1 MPAVTGVGA
10 LSPTGDVLDAD
21 GWTNKKTA
29 TVTPADT
36 GNYLCLPFKISSGI
50 NRIDGKL
57 EKRGDAELDFGV
69 LADDLHDLELA
80 PIGWQLFVLEGSP
93 SDQTA
98 SYSAV
103 GTFSTHLLAQPLN
116 PKFSVV

>member
-29 TVTPADT
+29 TVTPADMEK
-36 GNYLCLPFKISSGI
+36 YLCLLFKISSGI

-57 EKRGDAELDFGV
+57 EKRGDAELGFGV
-69 LADDLHDLELA
+69 LANDLHDLTRSFRSFNTVDPTDHYTLRE
-80 PIGWQLFVLEGSP
+80 S
-93 SDQTA
+93 A
-98 SYSAV
+98 SRLRGYTIPEHWSI
-103 GTFSTHLLAQPLN
+103 HE
-116 PKFSVV
+116 